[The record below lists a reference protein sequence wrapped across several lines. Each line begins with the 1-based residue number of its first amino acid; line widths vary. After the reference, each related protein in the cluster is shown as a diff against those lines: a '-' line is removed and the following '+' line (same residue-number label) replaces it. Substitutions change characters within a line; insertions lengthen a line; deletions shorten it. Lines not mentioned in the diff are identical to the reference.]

1 MKALLWLIALII
13 RAILVYGAGIIIA
26 LLLPLYVT
34 IEYFKPL
41 LDITYGNDV
50 VGTPSTTFIVFVLS
64 LVCTYVVMSPVI
76 YLFVRIYNYL
86 DPKYQK
92 VIESI
97 YKP

>member
-13 RAILVYGAGIIIA
+13 RAILVFGVGIIIA
-26 LLLPLYVT
+26 LVLPLYVT
-34 IEYFKPL
+34 IEYFKPI

-50 VGTPSTTFIVFVLS
+50 VGTPSTNFIVFALS
-64 LVCTYVVMSPVI
+64 LVCTYIVMSPVI

-86 DPKYQK
+86 GPKYQK

>member
-1 MKALLWLIALII
+1 MKALLWLIALFI

-50 VGTPSTTFIVFVLS
+50 VGTPSTNFIVFVLS
-64 LVCTYVVMSPVI
+64 LVCAYVVMSPVI